1 VLVLITGSKG
11 FVGKWLTDELI
22 QNDFDV
28 IGVDHDADI
37 TNKDLLYKKLSE
49 IKPDIIYHL
58 AAASHVGVS
67 WSDPIEVVKVNALGT
82 YQLINLAV
90 EVNPLVKIIVVS
102 SGEVYGKVE
111 PSRLPIKETEPINP
125 YTPYGASK
133 AAAEIFATQLYNS
146 KKANVIIVRPFNHV
160 GPGQSD
166 RFVVSALAKRL
177 VVARKNGFK
186 EITVGNIDSKRD
198 YLDVRDAV
206 SAYRL
211 IGGLD
216 AYGEVFNL
224 CSGRSYSVRE
234 IIEMM
239 QKEYDYTV
247 ELRPDP
253 ELIRNVDIPELR
265 GSYEK
270 LESFTKWQPTISIE
284 RTIKDTLAYW
294 ESATLSSK
302 K

>member
-1 VLVLITGSKG
+1 MLVLITGSKG